1 MGELHQITPFLH
13 VPDLAKALHL
23 LTEILDF
30 EVKFRVPDY
39 AYLEWECTALRL
51 LEERGRKLPGPGEP
65 RMTVYLDVPD
75 LDALWARLRPGL
87 ATLPTED
94 VMPPRNQPWNQRE
107 FHVRLPDG
115 HWLAFGM
122 ASPEGAVV
130 DQGPSMPF

>member
-1 MGELHQITPFLH
+1 MGDLHQITPFLH
-13 VPDLAKALHL
+13 VPDLDQALHL
-23 LTEILDF
+23 LTEVLRF
-30 EVKFRVPDY
+30 EVKFRAPDY
-39 AYLEWECTALRL
+39 AYLEWESAALRV

-75 LDALWARLRPGL
+75 VDALYASLRPGL
-87 ATLPTED
+87 DTLLLED

-122 ASPEGAVV
+122 ASPAGAVV